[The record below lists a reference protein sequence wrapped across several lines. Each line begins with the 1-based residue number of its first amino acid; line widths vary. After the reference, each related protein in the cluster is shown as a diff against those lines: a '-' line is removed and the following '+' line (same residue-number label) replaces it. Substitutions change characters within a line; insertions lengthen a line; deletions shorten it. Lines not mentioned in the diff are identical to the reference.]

1 MARGL
6 PHPFKALA
14 WLCWACAAQ
23 AFAHGPA
30 NPHKP
35 AVWIGFDDGFGLRHS
50 SSAMAT
56 EWGIRAALEEI
67 NQAGGV
73 LNGRPLKLITT
84 DNKGVSAR
92 GKDNFVQLAVQ
103 QDLVAILSG
112 RMNPITLEMLPEA
125 HRLKVPL
132 ISVWGSADLITDH
145 EYKPSY
151 SFRVSIKDEW
161 GVEAMMRRLS
171 SSHGVRQAC
180 AILPKASGGHSVEKV
195 ILEKKG
201 AHTPQFPVL
210 RWYNLGEASFKE
222 HYQACLDARTQGLLF
237 VGHGQEAA
245 LLIQEIAA
253 QPLSKRLPVV
263 AHMGATGSTLHDMVK
278 DDLAKVRIDFVQ
290 TFSFVHNRRPRAI
303 YLANWVMK
311 NQGFNSPHQIPSPVG
326 VAHAYDTVHL
336 LAKAIDMAKTTSP
349 SKIRDA
355 LETLP
360 AFDGAVRHYAKAFTP
375 QRHDALD
382 KSQILFVRMTPP
394 GHLIPH
400 D

>member
-6 PHPFKALA
+6 PFPPKALA
-14 WLCWACAAQ
+14 WICWACAAQ

-35 AVWIGFDDGFGLRHS
+35 AVWIGFDDGFGLRHN
-50 SSAMAT
+50 SSAIAT

-73 LNGRPLKLITT
+73 LNRRPLKLITT

-92 GKDNFVQLAVQ
+92 GKDNFVQLAAQ

-112 RMNPITLEMLPEA
+112 RMNPITLEMLTEA

-245 LLIQEIAA
+245 LLIQEIAG
-253 QPLSKRLPVV
+253 QPPSKRLPVV

>member
-6 PHPFKALA
+6 PFPPKALA
-14 WLCWACAAQ
+14 WICWACAAQ

-92 GKDNFVQLAVQ
+92 GKDNFVQLAAQ

-112 RMNPITLEMLPEA
+112 RMNPITLEMLTEA

-245 LLIQEIAA
+245 LLIQEIAG